1 MACSITKPLAAANVI
16 LFLLL
21 IACPSRL
28 TINALLTPSGVQNS
42 HLLWRRT
49 QTVDS
54 FRNTPNR
61 FLNSYNEAILKCVQG
76 GTNDESS
83 NPTKVKN
90 RIGSIVKT
98 VGRLYG
104 RYMELLEQKPLWT
117 NSISSGIITGMGDL
131 LSQWIEFQKK
141 GGDTIFDVSRL
152 ASFSLAGAIFVGPYV
167 YYWYEYLWKLGR
179 IMEQKFNSS
188 QQVQSW
194 VQNIV
199 DQTIGVVIF
208 FPTYF
213 YVYEIISAICSFRGE
228 KILSIVYSLFTLF
241 FVKILLKSF
250 LSSNQKSSLK
260 VPNATIATGS
270 LRQEILAVIIM
281 QYKVWLVANWV
292 NFTYVPEKLRVL
304 VSNIVA
310 VFWSAYLS
318 MKMA

>member
-61 FLNSYNEAILKCVQG
+61 ILNSYNEAILKCVQG

-90 RIGSIVKT
+90 RIGSIVKS

-213 YVYEIISAICSFRGE
+213 YVYEIISAICSFR
-228 KILSIVYSLFTLF
+228 
-241 FVKILLKSF
+241 
-250 LSSNQKSSLK
+250 